1 MKDEVQHRLSQ
12 SNLELA
18 TLQKRAAAFFIDE
31 LLLSLIFLFILWDKI
46 AATGESEAIVSLV
59 NAFTFEYLLIKIIY
73 QTFFVYQYG
82 ATLGKI
88 FMKIQVVDA
97 LTMQRPIFSS
107 ALNRA
112 VFRIISEMIFYLG
125 FVWAFYDKNRQSWH
139 DKTAR
144 TLVVNAS

>member
-1 MKDEVQHRLSQ
+1 MKDELQHRLSH
-12 SNLELA
+12 SGLELA
-18 TLQKRAAAFFIDE
+18 TLQKRAVAFFIDE
-31 LLLSLIFLFILWDKI
+31 LLLSLIFLLILWDKI
-46 AATGESEAIVSLV
+46 AATDESEAIVSLV
-59 NAFTFEYLLIKIIY
+59 NAFTFEYLLIKILY

>member
-1 MKDEVQHRLSQ
+1 MNDELQQRLS
-12 SNLELA
+12 SSGLALA
-18 TLQKRAAAFFIDE
+18 TIQKRALAFFIDE
-31 LLLSLIFLFILWDKI
+31 LFLSFLFLVIIWDKI
-46 AATGESEAIVSLV
+46 AAAESSEAMVALV
-59 NAFTFEYLLIKIIY
+59 NGFTFEYLVIKMIY
-73 QTFFVYQYG
+73 QTFFIYQYG

-97 LTMQRPIFSS
+97 LSLQRPTFSS
-107 ALNRA
+107 ALNRG
-112 VFRIISEMIFYLG
+112 VFRIISEMIFYFG

>member
-1 MKDEVQHRLSQ
+1 MNDELQQRLS
-12 SNLELA
+12 NAGLVLA
-18 TLQKRAAAFFIDE
+18 TTQKRALAFFIDE
-31 LLLSLIFLFILWDKI
+31 LFLSFLFLVVIWDKI
-46 AATGESEAIVSLV
+46 AAANEPESIIALI

-88 FMKIQVVDA
+88 FMKIQVVDVQ
-97 LTMQRPIFSS
+97 TMQRPNFSS
-107 ALNRA
+107 ALNRS

-125 FVWAFYDKNRQSWH
+125 FVWAFYDTNRQSWH

-144 TLVVNAS
+144 TLVVNAA

>member
-1 MKDEVQHRLSQ
+1 VKDELQDRLSH
-12 SNLELA
+12 SGLELA
-18 TLQKRAAAFFIDE
+18 TLQKRAVAFFIDE
-31 LLLSLIFLFILWDKI
+31 LLLSLIFLLILWDKI
-46 AATGESEAIVSLV
+46 AAADESEAIVSLV
-59 NAFTFEYLLIKIIY
+59 NAFTFEYLLIKILY

>member
-1 MKDEVQHRLSQ
+1 VKDEVQHRLSH
-12 SNLELA
+12 SGLELA
-18 TLQKRAAAFFIDE
+18 TLQKRAVAFFIDE
-31 LLLSLIFLFILWDKI
+31 MLLSLIFLLILWDKI
-46 AATGESEAIVSLV
+46 AAADESEAIVSLV
-59 NAFTFEYLLIKIIY
+59 NAFTFEYLLIKILY

-97 LTMQRPIFSS
+97 LTMQRPVFSS